1 VPTISAPRAVVDG
14 RTTGPVTVA
23 VEDGAIRQVLVHDG
37 AARGGPGHNGSGSAH
52 ADVVLAD
59 GVLTAGLV
67 DIQINGA
74 FGVDFSAAAEADWD
88 RVAAELPATGV
99 TSFQPTFITAPLGTL
114 VSGLHTAAEARL
126 RLGSGAAS
134 GSDPGS
140 ARHDGSARILG
151 VHLEGP
157 FLSPVRHGVHEQ
169 RYLAEPTR
177 EAIDRLLG
185 APAREILT
193 MVTLAP
199 ELPGALDAIR
209 RLTAAG
215 VRVSVGHTDATAAEI
230 TAAADAGA
238 SLVTHI
244 FNAQRGLAHREPGV
258 PGATMAD
265 RRFYCGLIADLHHVA
280 PEICGLVWKG
290 ARGRVVLVTDAIA
303 AAGMPPGRYVLSGIP
318 VELGADGVP
327 RNADGTIAGS
337 ALTLDQAVRNM
348 IRLGLPAAQ
357 VVEAASRIPADAL
370 GRGDLGRIAVGARAD
385 LVWWSDDF
393 HPRRTWVDGREARTP
408 TTAAAA
414 LPAARESLA
423 VSP

>member
-1 VPTISAPRAVVDG
+1 
-14 RTTGPVTVA
+14 TGPVTVT
-23 VEDGAIRQVLVHDG
+23 VDGGVIRDVHLGDPSYDASPARSANGAPSNGAPADTGQPDIVL
-37 AARGGPGHNGSGSAH
+37 P
-52 ADVVLAD
+52 D

-67 DIQINGA
+67 DIQTNGA
-74 FGVDFSAAAEADWD
+74 FGVDFSAADDLGWD
-88 RVAAELPATGV
+88 RVAAALPATGV
-99 TSFQPTFITAPLGTL
+99 TSFQPTFITAPLGSL
-114 VSGLHTAAEARL
+114 ISGLRTAIDARE
-126 RLGSGAAS
+126 RQQGPDIGY
-134 GSDPGS
+134 
-140 ARHDGSARILG
+140 RGSARIMG

-169 RYLAEPTR
+169 RFLVEPTP
-177 EAIDRLLG
+177 EAIDRLLAAAG
-185 APAREILT
+185 REILT

-209 RLTAAG
+209 RLTNAG
-215 VRVSVGHTDATAAEI
+215 IRVSVGHTDATAQQI

-238 SLVTHI
+238 TLVTHI

-265 RRFYCGLIADLHHVA
+265 RRFYCGLIADLHHVVA
-280 PEICGLVWKG
+280 EICALVWRG

-303 AAGMPPGRYVLSGIP
+303 AAGMPPGEYELSGIP
-318 VELGADGVP
+318 VVLSEDGVP

-348 IRLGLPAAQ
+348 LSLGLPTAA
-357 VVEAASRIPADAL
+357 VVEAASRVPADAL
-370 GRGDLGRIAVGARAD
+370 GRTDLGRIAVGARAD

-393 HPRRTWVDGREARTP
+393 HPRRTWVDGREAQTP
-408 TTAAAA
+408 ATAAV
-414 LPAARESLA
+414 LPAARESSLA

>member
-1 VPTISAPRAVVDG
+1 MLTISAPRAVLDG
-14 RTTGPVTVA
+14 RMTGPVEVA
-23 VEDGAIRQVLVHDG
+23 IEDGVIRAVRPANGVSDLVLV
-37 AARGGPGHNGSGSAH
+37 
-52 ADVVLAD
+52 D

-74 FGVDFSAAAEADWD
+74 FGVDFSSADDDAWD
-88 RVAAELPATGV
+88 RVAASLPSTGV
-99 TSFQPTFITAPLGTL
+99 TAFQPTYITAPLGAL
-114 VSGLHTAAEARL
+114 VSGLHTAIEARE
-126 RLGSGAAS
+126 RQEAGDRSLGVA
-134 GSDPGS
+134 
-140 ARHDGSARILG
+140 ARILG

-157 FLSPVRHGVHEQ
+157 FLSPVRHGVHE
-169 RYLAEPTR
+169 RRFLADPTP
-177 EAIDRLLG
+177 EAIDRLLS
-185 APAREILT
+185 APGHEMLT

-209 RLTAAG
+209 RFTRAG
-215 VRVSVGHTDATAAEI
+215 VRVSVGHTDATADQI
-230 TAAADAGA
+230 IAAADMGA
-238 SLVTHI
+238 TLVTHI

-258 PGATMAD
+258 PGATMAH

-280 PEICGLVWKG
+280 PEVCSLVWKG

-303 AAGMPPGRYVLSGIP
+303 AAGMPPGDYELSGIP

-348 IRLGLPAAQ
+348 ISLGLPEAQ
-357 VVEAASRIPADAL
+357 VIEAASRIPADAL
-370 GRGDLGRIAVGARAD
+370 GRADLGRIAVGARAD

-393 HPRRTWVDGREARTP
+393 HPLRTWVDGREAAAP
-408 TTAAAA
+408 TTAAA
-414 LPAARESLA
+414 LPAPRESLA

>member
-1 VPTISAPRAVVDG
+1 MPTISAPRAVLDG
-14 RTTGPVTVA
+14 RLTGPVTVA
-23 VEDGAIRQVLVHDG
+23 F
-37 AARGGPGHNGSGSAH
+37 S
-52 ADVVLAD
+52 D
-59 GVLTAGLV
+59 GVIQDVCHHDVRESAPLDADIVLSKGMLTAGLV

-74 FGVDFSAAAEADWD
+74 FGVDFSSADDEGWD
-88 RVAAELPATGV
+88 RVAAALTATGV
-99 TSFQPTFITAPLGTL
+99 TSFQPTYITAPLGAL
-114 VSGLHTAAEARL
+114 VSGLHTAIEARA
-126 RLGSGAAS
+126 RQAGS
-134 GSDPGS
+134 
-140 ARHDGSARILG
+140 GSARIIG

-157 FLSPVRHGVHEQ
+157 FLSPVRHGVHEA
-169 RYLAEPTR
+169 RYLIDPTP
-177 EAIDRLLG
+177 EAVDRLLN
-185 APAREILT
+185 APGREILT

-199 ELPGALDAIR
+199 ELPGALDAVR
-209 RLTAAG
+209 RLTKAG
-215 VRVSVGHTDATAAEI
+215 IRVSVGHTDAVAAQI

-238 SLVTHI
+238 TLVTHI

-280 PEICGLVWKG
+280 PEICGLIWKG

-303 AAGMPPGRYVLSGIP
+303 AAGMPPGSYELSGIP
-318 VELGADGVP
+318 VMLSEDGVP

-348 IRLGLPAAQ
+348 ISLGLPVAQ

-370 GRGDLGRIAVGARAD
+370 GRTDIGRIAVGASAD

-393 HPRRTWVDGREARTP
+393 HPRRTWVDGREAQAP
-408 TTAAAA
+408 TTATAA

>member
-1 VPTISAPRAVVDG
+1 MPTISAPRAVVDG
-14 RTTGPVTVA
+14 RLTGPVTIA
-23 VEDGAIRQVLVHDG
+23 VQDGVIREVRHHHD
-37 AARGGPGHNGSGSAH
+37 APRSAP
-52 ADVVLAD
+52 ADVALPD
-59 GVLTAGLV
+59 GILTAGLV

-74 FGVDFSAAAEADWD
+74 FGVDFCAADDDGWD
-88 RVAAELPATGV
+88 RVASALTGTGV
-99 TSFQPTFITAPLGTL
+99 TSFQPTYITAPLGAL
-114 VSGLHTAAEARL
+114 VSGLQTAIEARQ
-126 RLGSGAAS
+126 RQA
-134 GSDPGS
+134 DT
-140 ARHDGSARILG
+140 GSARILG

-157 FLSPVRHGVHEQ
+157 FLSPVRHGVHEK
-169 RYLAEPTR
+169 RYLAEPTA
-177 EAIDRLLG
+177 EAIDRLLN
-185 APAREILT
+185 APGREILT

-199 ELPGALDAIR
+199 ELPGAIDAVH

-215 VRVSVGHTDATAAEI
+215 IRVSVGHTDALAAQI

-238 SLVTHI
+238 TLVTHI

-280 PEICGLVWKG
+280 PEICGLIWKG

-303 AAGMPPGRYVLSGIP
+303 AAGMPPGEYELSGIP
-318 VELGADGVP
+318 VVLSEDGVP

-348 IRLGLPAAQ
+348 ISLGLPVAQ
-357 VVEAASRIPADAL
+357 VVEAASRVPADAL
-370 GRGDLGRIAVGARAD
+370 GRHDVGRIAVGARAD

-393 HPRRTWVDGREARTP
+393 HPRRTWVDGREAQAP
-408 TTAAAA
+408 ATATAV
-414 LPAARESLA
+414 LPAARESFA